1 VVREQMYDFMLESY
15 RNEDLQLRDC
25 DVEEMCIDM
34 ALNGNWRPFFIKIAD
49 TIRNYS
55 SNRDKQKG
63 ESYVHGFT
71 FASVLRNNYYL
82 PISEN
87 DNAAGYSDVYLQP
100 RLGNY
105 PELQH
110 SYIVEFKYV
119 KSSEP
124 DSEVEAKRAAAI
136 EQINNYAQTPQVLE
150 TIGHTTLHK
159 IVQVYKGFELKVL
172 EEIE

>member
-1 VVREQMYDFMLESY
+1 MT
-15 RNEDLQLRDC
+15 LQNPL
-25 DVEEMCIDM
+25 
-34 ALNGNWRPFFIKIAD
+34 
-49 TIRNYS
+49 
-55 SNRDKQKG
+55 
-63 ESYVHGFT
+63 
-71 FASVLRNNYYL
+71 YL
-82 PISEN
+82 PVSEN
-87 DNAAGYSDVYLQP
+87 DTAAGYSDVYLQP

-136 EQINNYAQTPQVLE
+136 EQINNYARSPQVLE

-159 IVQVYKGFELKVL
+159 IVQVYKGFELKA
-172 EEIE
+172 